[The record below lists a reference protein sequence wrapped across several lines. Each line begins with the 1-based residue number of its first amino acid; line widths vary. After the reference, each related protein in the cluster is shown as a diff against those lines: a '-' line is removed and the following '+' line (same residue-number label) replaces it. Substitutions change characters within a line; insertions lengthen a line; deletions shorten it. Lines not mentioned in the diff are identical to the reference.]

1 MNENWNRVQELIE
14 TLENED
20 REYTVV
26 KTDKGTYVLESEQ
39 RRVLVTDN
47 VQWIINTLEE
57 LVSLIY

>member
-20 REYTVV
+20 RQYSVI
-26 KTDKGTYVLESEQ
+26 KNTDGNYVLESEQ